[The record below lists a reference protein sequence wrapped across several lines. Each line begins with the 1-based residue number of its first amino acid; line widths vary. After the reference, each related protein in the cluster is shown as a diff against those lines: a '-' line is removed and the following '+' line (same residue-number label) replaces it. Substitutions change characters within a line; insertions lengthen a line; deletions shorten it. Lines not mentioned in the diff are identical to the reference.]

1 MSSTARQPDNSRATV
16 SDAPYTLR
24 SIEKMLGLGRSTIA
38 SLIDAGFISPTRGS
52 RNEYRFTFHD
62 VVLLR
67 TAHSLKAAQ
76 VPARRMLR
84 SLQQL
89 KAKLPA
95 EVPVSGL
102 RIKAIGGDIAVRN
115 ADAQWEAP
123 TGQLLLDFEVQA
135 AGGAVSFLQRAPAQP
150 AEAASQPRSA
160 AEWFERGEH
169 LEADDAGA
177 ARHAYRE
184 ALALAPGHVHAAVNL
199 GALLCEA
206 GESAAAL
213 VLLDQAIGL
222 SPDAPALHFNRA
234 IALEDQQRE
243 REALSSYRRCVV
255 LDPEFADAHYNA
267 ARLCEKLGDRQ
278 GALRHYS
285 AYRRLSLADADA

>member
-1 MSSTARQPDNSRATV
+1 M

-38 SLIDAGFISPTRGS
+38 GLIDAGFVSPTRGS

-115 ADAQWEAP
+115 SDAQWEAP

-135 AGGAVSFLQRAPAQP
+135 VGGAVSFLQRAPPQT
-150 AEAASQPRSA
+150 AEAASKTRNA
-160 AEWFERGEH
+160 AEWFERGEQ
-169 LEADDAGA
+169 LEADDASA

-184 ALALAPGHVHAAVNL
+184 ALALAPGHMHAAVNL

-213 VLLDQAIGL
+213 TLLEQAIAL

-255 LDPEFADAHYNA
+255 LDPDFADAHYNA
-267 ARLCEKLGDRQ
+267 ARLCEKQGDRQ